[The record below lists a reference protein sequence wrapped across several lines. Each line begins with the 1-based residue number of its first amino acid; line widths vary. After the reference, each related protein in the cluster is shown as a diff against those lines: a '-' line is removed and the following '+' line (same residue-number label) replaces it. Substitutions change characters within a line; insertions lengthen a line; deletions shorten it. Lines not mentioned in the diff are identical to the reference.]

1 MTRILLLFM
10 VSMIAFSCDIAK
22 EDSIGKSATIDE
34 NPSSIFFTLPDA
46 NLTIDPRAL
55 ENLKL
60 ANSLIMSKLP
70 QNGEAKFIENGH
82 VFYRSTN
89 PQASND
95 AFTVTGKTS
104 AGVAVSEEIKI
115 SYVTNQGAL
124 PCYTGTLGDKALAET
139 GQSTEINV
147 LANDRTCGVMDKNSL
162 RIELQPKNGKASVI
176 NQKVVYTPNA
186 DFLGEDTFFYR
197 VNINN
202 NKNAVAPVEVNVSE
216 SKECLAGITDDIVNI
231 LSYTAG
237 TDLVFDVL
245 QNDKICSIYQ
255 KSTLRIIK
263 NPATGTLR
271 VGKNNANNDVIY
283 FKSDTAPKGTQSF
296 EYGLFRS
303 EKLYVKANVTVNFN

>member
-1 MTRILLLFM
+1 MKRILISFIA
-10 VSMIAFSCDIAK
+10 SMIALSCDIAK
-22 EDSIGKSATIDE
+22 EDSIGKSATTDE
-34 NPSSIFFTLPDA
+34 NPSSTFFTLPDA

-55 ENLKL
+55 EKLKL
-60 ANSLIMSKLP
+60 ANSLIMSQLP
-70 QNGEAKFIENGH
+70 KNGEAKFIENGH

-89 PQASND
+89 PQATND
-95 AFTVTGKTS
+95 AFTITGKTS
-104 AGVAVSEEIKI
+104 AGAAISEEIKI

-124 PCYTGTLGDKALAET
+124 PCYTGTLGDKVTAET
-139 GQSTEINV
+139 GQPTEINV
-147 LANDRTCGVMDKNSL
+147 LANDRTCGVMDNNSL
-162 RIELQPKNGKASVI
+162 RIELQPKNGKATII

-216 SKECLAGITDDIVNI
+216 SKECLAGITDDIVNV
-231 LSYTAG
+231 LSYATG

-255 KSTLRIIK
+255 KATLRIIK

-271 VGKNNANNDVIY
+271 VGKNNTNNDVIY

-303 EKLYVKANVTVNFN
+303 EKLYIKAKVVVNFN